1 VASLFEFG
9 EFRLDCARVELLR
22 EGQPLKLERK
32 PMELLVLL
40 AERAGELV
48 TREEIAARLWGSE
61 VFVDTEHGINTAIR
75 KIRQALREDPQE
87 PCFLFTLSGRG
98 YRLEANAVAAPPPF
112 SPVAV
117 PDSPP
122 PGAGEMPRAKTH
134 TKPQT
139 IASAVVAGPRRGW
152 PAPWVAMCIILAAV
166 VVLVFR
172 SSRANALFESG
183 PITIHSLAVLPLE
196 NLSGDPSQDYVAA
209 GMTDELTTM
218 LAKASNLRVVSRTS
232 ALQFEGKHAPLQQ
245 IASQLGV
252 DAVLEGSVS
261 KIGDLE
267 HVNLQ
272 LVAASSDA
280 NLWAESYDR
289 APQDAATL
297 PSEAAMAVAKK
308 LNSAAPLAEAKPRH
322 VNPEAHDAY
331 LRGWF
336 LWHYPGRFTNHNE
349 QAAQYFTKAVTIQ
362 PDYALG
368 WAGLANAKI
377 SGVIQG
383 EFPESIL
390 PPAMEAA
397 VKSVQLDD
405 TDPRTH
411 LALGTALFL
420 NDWDFMGAD
429 HEFLRA
435 IELDPKFAQ
444 TYRLRQ
450 ALLVAQNRHA
460 ESLEAEKKADDLEPF
475 ESVSELA
482 HAYES
487 VHQYDDSLASANQ
500 RLVTNL
506 HDPALFRVMSDDYR
520 CKGMPKESAD
530 ALANYYAAGG
540 DQASAAAVRAAYRS
554 RGMQGV
560 GDWELEVVRERS
572 KKRYVSPMEIAYSS
586 ARAGKHDETL
596 DALEQSL
603 TLHSPALIWLEAGCT
618 YDLVRHDPRF
628 KRIVAAVGLPP
639 VQ

>member
-1 VASLFEFG
+1 VFEFG

-22 EGQPLKLERK
+22 DGQPVKLERK
-32 PMELLVLL
+32 PMELLVIL

-48 TREEIAARLWGSE
+48 AREEIAARLWGSE

-87 PCFLFTLSGRG
+87 PRFLITLSGRG
-98 YRLEANAVAAPPPF
+98 YRLEAKAVAAP
-112 SPVAV
+112 SPL
-117 PDSPP
+117 
-122 PGAGEMPRAKTH
+122 
-134 TKPQT
+134 
-139 IASAVVAGPRRGW
+139 ASAAALASAPPAALAKIRFGMHTGTDAAKSDRARPRWAALWLALSVVFAL
-152 PAPWVAMCIILAAV
+152 AVA
-166 VVLVFR
+166 LVFR
-172 SSRANALFESG
+172 SSPANALFSAA
-183 PITIHSLAVLPLE
+183 PTSIHSIAVLPLE
-196 NLSGDPSQDYVAA
+196 NLSGDPSQDYAAA
-209 GMTDELTTM
+209 GLTDELTTM
-218 LAKASNLRVVSRTS
+218 LAKSSNLRVVSRTS

-252 DAVLEGSVS
+252 DAVLEGSLS
-261 KIGDLE
+261 KTGDLE

-272 LVAASSDA
+272 LIAASNDA

-289 APQDAATL
+289 APQDAAAL
-297 PSEAAMAVAKK
+297 PTEAAMAVANK
-308 LNSAAPLAEAKPRH
+308 LNSAVPAAPVTPRY

-336 LWHYPGRFTNHNE
+336 LWHYPGRFTDHNE
-349 QAAQYFTKAVTIQ
+349 QAAQYFSKAVTIQ
-362 PDYALG
+362 PEYALG

-377 SGVIQG
+377 SGVVQG

-390 PPAMEAA
+390 PQAMQAA
-397 VKSVQLDD
+397 VKSVQLDG

-411 LALGTALFL
+411 LALGAALFL

-450 ALLVAQNRHA
+450 ALLVAQNRYA
-460 ESLEAEKKADDLEPF
+460 ESLEAGKKADQLEPL

-482 HAYES
+482 RAYES
-487 VHQYDDSLASANQ
+487 AHLYDDSLAIASQ
-500 RLVTNL
+500 RLATNP
-506 HDPALFRVMSDDYR
+506 HDWELFGVLADDYR
-520 CKGMPKESAD
+520 CKEMPKEASE
-530 ALANYYAAGG
+530 ALASFYAARG
-540 DQASAAAVRAAYRS
+540 DQSSAGAVSAAYRS
-554 RGMQGV
+554 GGLQSV
-560 GDWELEVVRERS
+560 SDWELEVIRKRS
-572 KKRYVSPMEIAYSS
+572 KTRYVSPMEFAYFS

-603 TLHSPALIWLEAGCT
+603 TLHSPALIWLESGCT
-618 YDLVRHDPRF
+618 YDVVRHDPRF
-628 KRIVAAVGLPP
+628 KRIIAAVGLPP